1 MQEVKQAVFTVSEVN
16 RAIKQFIEG
25 SPIFKN
31 MFIQGELSN
40 ITYYKSGHLYFTL
53 KDDRASVKCAIF
65 KYAYKNIPS
74 DLKEGDQV
82 KIKGSATIYETNGSY
97 QIIAETLEKTNKLG
111 SLFEKLEMLKKHYLE
126 KGYFDEFHKK
136 PLPLLPLNI
145 GVVTAETGA
154 AIRDIINTAH
164 KRNKNINIYLYPAKV
179 QGEGSSVE
187 IARGIEF
194 FNRKEVREELE
205 IDVLIV
211 GRGGGSIEDLWAFN
225 EEPVVEAIFNSELP
239 VISAVGHEI
248 DNLLS
253 DLVADKRAATPT
265 QAAEILI
272 PEKSSLKR
280 ELSLRESTLNKI
292 LLNKVAII
300 KKELEQRKN
309 NYYIKNYI
317 GMLNDKKL
325 FLMNMEQSLT
335 RELKRIMEKGRE
347 QFNFRKG
354 RLNRI
359 DLKKVL
365 EVHRETLKLKE
376 KSINTQIGNKLKT
389 VKKEIEY
396 RNIKISKYSVE
407 DILKQGYT
415 LTRKNGKIIK
425 RGIELSKL
433 DNLEIQFS
441 DMKIKA
447 VVK

>member
-1 MQEVKQAVFTVSEVN
+1 M
-16 RAIKQFIEG
+16 
-25 SPIFKN
+25 
-31 MFIQGELSN
+31 
-40 ITYYKSGHLYFTL
+40 
-53 KDDRASVKCAIF
+53 
-65 KYAYKNIPS
+65 
-74 DLKEGDQV
+74 
-82 KIKGSATIYETNGSY
+82 
-97 QIIAETLEKTNKLG
+97 
-111 SLFEKLEMLKKHYLE
+111 
-126 KGYFDEFHKK
+126 
-136 PLPLLPLNI
+136 PLLPLNI